1 MRNYSYLSIL
11 SFYVSQQKINLMP
24 KRGNIMEN
32 QIEHQSFE
40 FAVRTVNLY
49 KYLVSSHQEFD
60 LFRQFLR
67 SGTSIGA
74 NVAEAQKAQSYADFS
89 SKMYIALKEANE
101 TQYWLR
107 LFHRIGYLNDTE
119 YSSIKSDIDS
129 IISLLMAITKS
140 TKDDR

>member
-1 MRNYSYLSIL
+1 
-11 SFYVSQQKINLMP
+11 
-24 KRGNIMEN
+24 MEN

-40 FAVRTVNLY
+40 FAIRTVNLY
-49 KYLVSSHQEFD
+49 KYLISSHQEFD

-74 NVAEAQKAQSYADFS
+74 NVSEAQKAQSYADFS

-107 LFHRIGYLNDTE
+107 LFHRTGYLNDAE
-119 YSSIKSDIDS
+119 YSSIKNDIDS

-140 TKDDR
+140 TKNDK

>member
-1 MRNYSYLSIL
+1 M
-11 SFYVSQQKINLMP
+11 K
-24 KRGNIMEN
+24 N

-49 KYLVSSHQEFD
+49 KYLTSSHQEFD

-74 NVAEAQKAQSYADFS
+74 NVSEAQKAQSYADFS

-107 LFHRIGYLNDTE
+107 LFHRIGYLSDTE
-119 YSSIKSDIDS
+119 YSSIKADIDS

-140 TKDDR
+140 TKNDKQTFTSIYVEK

>member
-1 MRNYSYLSIL
+1 M
-11 SFYVSQQKINLMP
+11 K
-24 KRGNIMEN
+24 N
-32 QIEHQSFE
+32 QIEIQSFE
-40 FAVRTVNLY
+40 FAVRTINLFKHLTSNY
-49 KYLVSSHQEFD
+49 REID

-101 TQYWLR
+101 SQYWLR
-107 LFHRIGYLNDTE
+107 LFHRTGYLCDAE
-119 YSSIKSDIDS
+119 YESIKNDVDS

-140 TKDDR
+140 TKTPNP